1 LNRSKELAMKRL
13 IWAGFAL
20 QLCAVAALAQTT
32 VPATQAPAVGHPPTG
47 ATTPVTPGSADT
59 VNRTGLVPGANSFT
73 ESQAR
78 DRLVHN
84 GYDQVSALTKDKDGI
99 WRGSAVKNGSTV
111 RVGVDFKGDVSMD

>member
-1 LNRSKELAMKRL
+1 MKRL

-32 VPATQAPAVGHPPTG
+32 PAPAVDHPSGGTG
-47 ATTPVTPGSADT
+47 AATPGSADS
-59 VNRTGLVPGANSFT
+59 VNSTSLVPGANSFT

-84 GYDQVSALTKDKDGI
+84 GYEQVSALTKGKDGI
-99 WRGSAVKNGSTV
+99 WRGSAMKNGSTV
-111 RVGVDFKGDVSMD
+111 HVGVDFKGDVSMN